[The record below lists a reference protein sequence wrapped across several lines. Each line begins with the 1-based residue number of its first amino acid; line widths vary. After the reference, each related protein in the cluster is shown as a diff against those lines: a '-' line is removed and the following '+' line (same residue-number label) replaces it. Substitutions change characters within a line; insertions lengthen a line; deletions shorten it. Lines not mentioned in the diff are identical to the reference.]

1 MYELLD
7 ISKVALEARGRRRYD
22 ILFDLLGGVFSV
34 GN

>member
-7 ISKVALEARGRRRYD
+7 ISRVALEVRGRHRYD
-22 ILFDLLGGVFSV
+22 ILFDHPGGVFSV